1 MIIQSILSLGL
12 LGCLFY
18 VVSLGNANRAMRVL
32 LFGIVMLGF
41 VFVWMPGITNVIAAY
56 VGVGRGA
63 DLVMYI
69 WIVLNL
75 LFILRLHLKLREQS
89 EALTLLARRIALSS
103 SAQQP
108 SLRQPDL
115 PPNGIDHDY
124 LMRPVS

>member
-18 VVSLGNANRAMRVL
+18 VVSLGSANRSMRVL
-32 LFGIVMLGF
+32 LFGIVVLGF

-89 EALTLLARRIALSS
+89 EALTLLARRIALSGS
-103 SAQQP
+103 PQRPNLQ
-108 SLRQPDL
+108 QPDL
-115 PPNGIDHDY
+115 PPIIKDHD
-124 LMRPVS
+124 L